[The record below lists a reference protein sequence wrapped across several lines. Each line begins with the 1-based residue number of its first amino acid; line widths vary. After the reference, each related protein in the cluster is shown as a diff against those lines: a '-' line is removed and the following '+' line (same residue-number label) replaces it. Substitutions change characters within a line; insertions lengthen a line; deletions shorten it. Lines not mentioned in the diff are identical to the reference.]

1 MVGAGENSVSSHST
15 DHLDT
20 SLPDQAQTIT
30 PDDAASKQTA
40 GQMLREAKVN
50 QGLSVEDVA
59 KSLNLKPAQIVAIE
73 AQDVSQLPG
82 MVFMRG
88 FMRNYAK
95 KMGLDVDSVMAA
107 VCQDAS
113 PAELSLPAGLGARA
127 NPVSVRV
134 FGASFF
140 RILMF
145 FAIFLALAGAVV
157 VYLRGV
163 PFVVDQMQSVKNI
176 FFASQADEKTLK
188 DEGSSAI
195 LAQPSLE
202 VQGTSVNKDVL
213 VNEPLQPAKVV
224 ENASGIAPLQ
234 GSAVVGNSPEL
245 KLNFKGKAWVEVKD
259 VTGVIIFSGEGK
271 AGVVQNVSG
280 KPPLALVIGNAKDV
294 SLEYQGKGVDLA
306 PFTRGTVAR
315 LNLPPS

>member
-40 GQMLREAKVN
+40 GQMLREARVN

-127 NPVSVRV
+127 
-134 FGASFF
+134 
-140 RILMF
+140 L
-145 FAIFLALAGAVV
+145 
-157 VYLRGV
+157 
-163 PFVVDQMQSVKNI
+163 
-176 FFASQADEKTLK
+176 
-188 DEGSSAI
+188 
-195 LAQPSLE
+195 
-202 VQGTSVNKDVL
+202 
-213 VNEPLQPAKVV
+213 
-224 ENASGIAPLQ
+224 
-234 GSAVVGNSPEL
+234 
-245 KLNFKGKAWVEVKD
+245 
-259 VTGVIIFSGEGK
+259 
-271 AGVVQNVSG
+271 
-280 KPPLALVIGNAKDV
+280 
-294 SLEYQGKGVDLA
+294 
-306 PFTRGTVAR
+306 
-315 LNLPPS
+315 